1 MHRSEEDYLK
11 AIYEISVN
19 TESNLVKSVDIA
31 ETLGFTVQSVNE
43 KIKRLDSKGY
53 VNFIPYKGVE
63 LTKKGLEESIR
74 MVRAHRI
81 WEVFLMEKLGYSWH
95 EVHEEAEDL
104 EHAASD
110 KLIERIYNLIGRP
123 KYCGHGN
130 PIPSFDGKIEN
141 IYKKS
146 LFEFD
151 LGSNFILK
159 RVFDNKK
166 LLIDLNKKDIKIND
180 EFNVLSKNDKV
191 IIIVKNNIEYTIT
204 NNQSK
209 MLFGD

>member
-19 TESNLVKSVDIA
+19 TESNLVKSVDVA

-110 KLIERIYNLIGRP
+110 KLIEKIYNLIGRP

-130 PIPSFDGKIEN
+130 PIPSFKGQIEN

>member
-19 TESNLVKSVDIA
+19 TESNLVKSVDVA

-81 WEVFLMEKLGYSWH
+81 WEVFLMEKVGYSWH

-110 KLIERIYNLIGRP
+110 KLIERSEEHTSELQSRP
-123 KYCGHGN
+123 ELVC
-130 PIPSFDGKIEN
+130 
-141 IYKKS
+141 
-146 LFEFD
+146 
-151 LGSNFILK
+151 
-159 RVFDNKK
+159 R
-166 LLIDLNKKDIKIND
+166 LLL
-180 EFNVLSKNDKV
+180 E
-191 IIIVKNNIEYTIT
+191 
-204 NNQSK
+204 
-209 MLFGD
+209 

>member
-19 TESNLVKSVDIA
+19 MESNLVKSVDVA

-110 KLIERIYNLIGRP
+110 KLIEKIYNLIGRP

-146 LFEFD
+146 LFEFEENN
-151 LGSNFILK
+151 NFVLK

-166 LLIDLNKKDIKIND
+166 LLIELNKKDIKIND
-180 EFNVLSKNDKV
+180 NFNILSINDKHIV
-191 IIIVKNNIEYTIT
+191 LVKNNTKYIITIA
-204 NNQSK
+204 QSK
-209 MLFGD
+209 MLFGE

>member
-19 TESNLVKSVDIA
+19 TESNLVKSVDVA

-110 KLIERIYNLIGRP
+110 KLIEKIYNLIGRP

-130 PIPSFDGKIEN
+130 PIPSFKGHIEN

>member
-19 TESNLVKSVDIA
+19 TESNLVKSVDVA

-130 PIPSFDGKIEN
+130 PIPSFKGQIEN